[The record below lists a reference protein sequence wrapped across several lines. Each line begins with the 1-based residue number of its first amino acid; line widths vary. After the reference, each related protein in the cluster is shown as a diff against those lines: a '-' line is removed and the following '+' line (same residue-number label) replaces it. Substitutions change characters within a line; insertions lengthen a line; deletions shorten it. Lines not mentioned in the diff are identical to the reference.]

1 MAHISTNRE
10 CIDCGIIFDLRSPEK
25 RRTGG
30 LATTCPDCS
39 EEVTPKYLGLTSGDG
54 KQASITVLKFNN
66 ANDREAY
73 REMWYVNSGMM
84 VGKSCQMG
92 IRKSDPGVR
101 FQTVTQSTA
110 TNHKGRA

>member
-10 CIDCGIIFDLRSPEK
+10 CIDCGTIFDLRSPEK
-25 RRTGG
+25 RCIGG

-39 EEVTPKYLGLTSGDG
+39 EEGTPKYLGLTSGDG
-54 KQASITVLKFNN
+54 KQASITVLKFNSER
-66 ANDREAY
+66 DRESY
-73 REMWYVNSGMM
+73 REMWYVNSGYHT
-84 VGKSCQMG
+84 GKSCQL
-92 IRKSDPGVR
+92 KVQKPDPGVR

>member
-1 MAHISTNRE
+1 MVNIKTTRE

-25 RRTGG
+25 RRAGG

-39 EEVTPKYLGLTSGDG
+39 EEATPKYLGLTSGDG

-66 ANDREAY
+66 SSDREAY
-73 REMWYVNSGMM
+73 REMWYVNSGML

-101 FQTVTQSTA
+101 FHTVTQSTA
-110 TNHKGRA
+110 TNHKGKA